1 MHKTYSTVLLF
12 TCINVRTQITAELDL
27 AVPLAVRKMDSHH
40 QVLKLRT
47 LG

>member
-27 AVPLAVRKMDSHH
+27 AVPLAVRTMDS
-40 QVLKLRT
+40 QDTIKF
-47 LG
+47 